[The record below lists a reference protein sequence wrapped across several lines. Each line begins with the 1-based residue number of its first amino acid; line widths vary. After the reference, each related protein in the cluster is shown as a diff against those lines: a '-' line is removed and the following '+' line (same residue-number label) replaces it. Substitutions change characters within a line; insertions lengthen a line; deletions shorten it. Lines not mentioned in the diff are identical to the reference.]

1 MDLLEKLYNAKDSFD
16 ACIGNREHIQTE
28 LVSLLI
34 NVAHLKGVM
43 DIEYMQ
49 TLENYS
55 FIDDDVLLE
64 KYLDSEQGN
73 DAKFLCAFLTF
84 IVRKDRFCNGLGF
97 YLVELIENGVVS
109 KLIEKMMTAFPIEK
123 QSTQ

>member
-1 MDLLEKLYNAKDSFD
+1 MDLLGKFYNSKGLYD
-16 ACIGNREHIQTE
+16 ACIGKRAQVTNE
-28 LVSLLI
+28 LVQLLVE
-34 NVAHLKGVM
+34 VAHLKGVM
-43 DIEYMQ
+43 DSEYMQ

-64 KYLDSEQGN
+64 KYLDSEHGN

-97 YLVELIENGVVS
+97 YLVELIETGIVS